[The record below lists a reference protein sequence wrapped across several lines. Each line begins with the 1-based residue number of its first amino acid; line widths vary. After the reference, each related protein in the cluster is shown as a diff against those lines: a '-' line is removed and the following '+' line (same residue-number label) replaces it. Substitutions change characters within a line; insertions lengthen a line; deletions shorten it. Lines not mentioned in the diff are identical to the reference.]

1 MSELQ
6 KKRREEHEIDLS
18 RLAKA
23 LLKWSWLL
31 VAVAIV
37 FGLVSYIY
45 SSNMIAPTY
54 RSNFTAYVLSREST
68 EDERDVSVGEL
79 NASIGLAY
87 AYGEIIRS
95 RSVLSEA
102 ADRSKYVVSYGE
114 LAGKVSISVSE
125 TTAILT
131 VYVED
136 TDKLR
141 AYDLACAIAK
151 IAPGRVNKVTG
162 GGTMN
167 IIDEP
172 VVPGG
177 QYTPNNKQNALLGA
191 VIGFLLAAIFVIV
204 REMVNDKV
212 NSTQELEQ
220 RYQIAIIGAIPD
232 LKQSTRNGKQRRF
245 GAKGGRRQ

>member
-6 KKRREEHEIDLS
+6 KKRREEHEIDLG

-23 LLKWSWLL
+23 LIRWSWLL

-54 RSNFTAYVLSREST
+54 RASFTAYVLSREST

-102 ADRSKYVVSYGE
+102 TERSKYVVSYGE
-114 LAGKVSISVSE
+114 LAGKVSIGVSE

-172 VVPGG
+172 VVPSG
-177 QYTPNNKQNALLGA
+177 QYTPNNRQNAFLGA
-191 VIGFLLAAIFVIV
+191 VIGFLLAAVFVVV

-212 NSTQELEQ
+212 NNTQELEQ

-232 LKQSTRNGKQRRF
+232 LKQSTKS
-245 GAKGGRRQ
+245 AKPHKLSTRGGRS

>member
-6 KKRREEHEIDLS
+6 KKRREEHEIDLG

-23 LLKWSWLL
+23 LLRWSWLL
-31 VAVAIV
+31 AAVAIV

-45 SSNMIAPTY
+45 SANMIAPTY
-54 RSNFTAYVLSREST
+54 RASFTAYVLSRESS
-68 EDERDVSVGEL
+68 EDEREVSVGEL

-87 AYGEIIRS
+87 AYGDIIRS
-95 RSVLSEA
+95 RSVLGEA
-102 ADRSKYVVSYGE
+102 AKQSKYVISYGE
-114 LAGKVSISVSE
+114 LAGKVSISASE

-131 VYVED
+131 VHVED

-151 IAPGRVNKVTG
+151 IAPGRVKEVTG

-167 IIDEP
+167 ILDEP

-177 QYTPNNKQNALLGA
+177 QHTPNNKQNALLGA
-191 VIGFLLAAIFVIV
+191 VIGFLLAAVFVIV

-212 NSTQELEQ
+212 NNTQELEQ

-232 LKQSTRNGKQRRF
+232 LKQSAKSTKTRKLSTR
-245 GAKGGRRQ
+245 GGRS